1 MKPTVH
7 DLADSAGDLRRYAER
22 FRQLAS
28 HGDTKG
34 EIKIKAAM
42 LVRAG
47 EFLDDVADE
56 MIALIGEHDPEP
68 PAKERP
74 VTGGAIVGIE
84 GAPLPRSETDHRA

>member
-34 EIKIKAAM
+34 EIKMKSAL
-42 LVRAG
+42 LVTAG

-56 MIALIGEHDPEP
+56 LVALIGEHEPESP
-68 PAKERP
+68 LTERQPASG
-74 VTGGAIVGIE
+74 TQAIVG
-84 GAPLPRSETDHRA
+84 SESGPPA

>member
-28 HGDTKG
+28 HGDSRG

-42 LVRAG
+42 LARAG
-47 EFLDDVADE
+47 EFLDAVADE
-56 MIALIGEHDPEP
+56 MVALIGGHDPEP
-68 PAKERP
+68 FAHERLYLP
-74 VTGGAIVGIE
+74 GDALVGPE
-84 GAPLPRSETDHRA
+84 GAPIPAQK